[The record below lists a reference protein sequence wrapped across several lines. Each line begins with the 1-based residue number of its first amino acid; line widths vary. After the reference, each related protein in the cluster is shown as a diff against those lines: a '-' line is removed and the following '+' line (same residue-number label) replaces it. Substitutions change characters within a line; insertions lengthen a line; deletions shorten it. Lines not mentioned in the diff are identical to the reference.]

1 VTPQQAEQ
9 RKRRGGGEARKL
21 RGRVGQPRVGRK
33 GVDTRELR
41 KACNECSGHLV
52 WHAER
57 AQVVHGRA
65 RHAVGV
71 GVVQRGR
78 CGILSAARGWCVSAH
93 SESGSPLS
101 AQHTSMALR
110 KLLRRLLHVVRRGR
124 VQM

>member
-1 VTPQQAEQ
+1 MRKEASGAKRTCAKQLEAHAARRREKILNPQQAEQ

-71 GVVQRGR
+71 GVVQRGVVVLLDCR
-78 CGILSAARGWCVSAH
+78 DRQ
-93 SESGSPLS
+93 
-101 AQHTSMALR
+101 AQLFR
-110 KLLRRLLHVVRRGR
+110 N
-124 VQM
+124 